1 MTCGVSTLGSAQD
14 RFVVPA
20 RDAGGRHGGC
30 PVGFGAP
37 IRAADFRPIEALA
50 AWSGEY
56 DRGCGD
62 FWSAP
67 DVTDLSCDEVCRAL
81 FRPEDETMNGHPS
94 INSIDERAIRAYRAE
109 RVRRE
114 LLRQEHEAVLVVD
127 PVNLRYATGTRNM
140 QVWTM
145 HNIVRYAL
153 AFEHGPTVLFDLATG
168 PHPSTGLETVRDIR
182 TSVPFDYMLVAG
194 NAEAMAK
201 RWAAQIHET
210 LREHG
215 CAADTLAVDRA
226 DTLMIRSLAA
236 LGVRVVDGKSVLEHA
251 RAIKSAEEVKA
262 FRASLATCEQSVR
275 SLYEY
280 AVPGVKES
288 EAFGH
293 LVGQSLAR
301 GGEYPE
307 TRLLTCGPR
316 TNPWFQESADR
327 VMQAGEL
334 LSFDTDLIGP
344 MGFYNDISRSWVIG
358 ERRPTRA
365 QATLLDISR
374 AQIAHNVDLL
384 RPGMSFV
391 EFASKAY
398 RLPDA
403 YLPNRYAD
411 LVHGCGLGVEYPFV
425 LYPEDADDGMY
436 DGRFEANTI
445 VCVESYVGAEGGPD
459 GVKLEQPVLIT
470 EDGPEVLSELP
481 LDAARF

>member
-1 MTCGVSTLGSAQD
+1 
-14 RFVVPA
+14 
-20 RDAGGRHGGC
+20 
-30 PVGFGAP
+30 
-37 IRAADFRPIEALA
+37 
-50 AWSGEY
+50 
-56 DRGCGD
+56 
-62 FWSAP
+62 
-67 DVTDLSCDEVCRAL
+67 
-81 FRPEDETMNGHPS
+81 MNEPPR
-94 INSIDERAIRAYRAE
+94 IDSIDEPAVRAFRADRI
-109 RVRRE
+109 
-114 LLRQEHEAVLVVD
+114 RQELRRQAREAVLVVD
-127 PVNLRYATGTRNM
+127 PINLRYATGTRNM

-153 AFEHGPTVLFDLATG
+153 VFAHGPVVLFDLATG
-168 PHPSTGLETVRDIR
+168 RHLSAGLESVSEVR
-182 TSVPFDYMLVAG
+182 TSIPFDYMLVAG
-194 NAEAMAK
+194 NADSMAR
-201 RWAAQIHET
+201 RWAAQIRET
-210 LREHG
+210 LRAHG
-215 CAADTLAVDRA
+215 CAVDILAVDRA
-226 DTLMIRSLAA
+226 DTLMVRSLEA

-251 RAIKSAEEVKA
+251 RAIKSAVEVRA

-275 SLYEY
+275 SLYEF

-307 TRLLTCGPR
+307 TRLLACGPR
-316 TNPWFQESADR
+316 TNPWFQESSDR

-358 ERRPTRA
+358 ERRPSRA

-374 AQIAHNVDLL
+374 AQIAHNIDLL

-391 EFASKAY
+391 ELASKAY

-411 LVHGCGLGVEYPFV
+411 LAHGCGLGVEYPFV

-436 DGRFEANTI
+436 DGRFEANMI
-445 VCVESYVGAEGGPD
+445 VCVESYVGALDGPE

-470 EDGPEVLSELP
+470 DRGPEVLSELP
-481 LDAARF
+481 LDAADF

>member
-1 MTCGVSTLGSAQD
+1 MTD
-14 RFVVPA
+14 NPRI
-20 RDAGGRHGGC
+20 D
-30 PVGFGAP
+30 
-37 IRAADFRPIEALA
+37 
-50 AWSGEY
+50 
-56 DRGCGD
+56 
-62 FWSAP
+62 
-67 DVTDLSCDEVCRAL
+67 
-81 FRPEDETMNGHPS
+81 
-94 INSIDERAIRAYRAE
+94 SIDEPAIRAFRADRIRRVLRSQE
-109 RVRRE
+109 R
-114 LLRQEHEAVLVVD
+114 EAVLVVD

-153 AFEHGPTVLFDLATG
+153 VFAHGPTVLFELPTG
-168 PHPSTGLETVRDIR
+168 RHLSAGLEGLSDIR
-182 TSVPFDYMLVAG
+182 ASIPFDYMLVAD
-194 NAEAMAK
+194 NAESMAK

-215 CAADTLAVDRA
+215 CSADVLAVDRA
-226 DTLMIRSLAA
+226 DTLMIRA
-236 LGVRVVDGKSVLEHA
+236 LDTLGTRVVDGKSVLERA
-251 RAIKSAEEVKA
+251 RTIKSAEEIRA

-275 SLYEY
+275 SLHEFV
-280 AVPGVKES
+280 VPGTRES

-316 TNPWFQESADR
+316 TNPWFQEASDR
-327 VMQAGEL
+327 TMQAGEL

-358 ERRPTRA
+358 GRRPTAA

-374 AQIAHNVDLL
+374 EQLAHNIDLL

-398 RLPDA
+398 SLPEA

-411 LVHGCGLGVEYPFV
+411 LAHGCGLGVEYPFI

-436 DGRFEANTI
+436 DGRFEANMI
-445 VCVESYVGAEGGPD
+445 VCVESYVGALDGPE

-470 EDGPEVLSELP
+470 DNSPEVLSELP
-481 LDAARF
+481 LDAADF

>member
-1 MTCGVSTLGSAQD
+1 MTD
-14 RFVVPA
+14 NPRI
-20 RDAGGRHGGC
+20 D
-30 PVGFGAP
+30 
-37 IRAADFRPIEALA
+37 
-50 AWSGEY
+50 
-56 DRGCGD
+56 
-62 FWSAP
+62 
-67 DVTDLSCDEVCRAL
+67 
-81 FRPEDETMNGHPS
+81 
-94 INSIDERAIRAYRAE
+94 SIDEPAIRAFRAD
-109 RVRRE
+109 RIRRE
-114 LLRQEHEAVLVVD
+114 LHRQNREAVLVVD

-153 AFEHGPTVLFDLATG
+153 VFAHGPTVLFELPTG
-168 PHPSTGLETVRDIR
+168 RHLSAGLESVSDIR
-182 TSVPFDYMLVAG
+182 PSIPFDYMLVAE
-194 NAEAMAK
+194 NAESMAR
-201 RWAAQIHET
+201 RWAVQIRET

-215 CAADTLAVDRA
+215 CGTDILAADRA
-226 DTLMIRSLAA
+226 DTLMIRA
-236 LGVRVVDGKSVLEHA
+236 LETQGTGVVDGKAVLEHA
-251 RAIKSAEEVKA
+251 RAIKSAEEIIA

-275 SLYEY
+275 SLHEFT
-280 AVPGVKES
+280 VPGTRES

-307 TRLLTCGPR
+307 TRLLASGAR
-316 TNPWFQESADR
+316 TNPWFQEASDR
-327 VMQAGEL
+327 VIKAGDL

-358 ERRPTRA
+358 DRRPTRE

-374 AQIAHNVDLL
+374 EQIAHNIDLL

-391 EFASKAY
+391 EYASKAF

-436 DGRFEANTI
+436 DGRFEANMI
-445 VCVESYVGAEGGPD
+445 VCVESYVGALDGPE
-459 GVKLEQPVLIT
+459 GVKLEQPVLVT
-470 EDGPEVLSELP
+470 DEGPEVLSGLP
-481 LDAARF
+481 IDAADF

>member
-1 MTCGVSTLGSAQD
+1 MNQQ
-14 RFVVPA
+14 P
-20 RDAGGRHGGC
+20 
-30 PVGFGAP
+30 P
-37 IRAADFRPIEALA
+37 
-50 AWSGEY
+50 
-56 DRGCGD
+56 
-62 FWSAP
+62 
-67 DVTDLSCDEVCRAL
+67 TD
-81 FRPEDETMNGHPS
+81 
-94 INSIDERAIRAYRAE
+94 SIDEPAIRVWRAE
-109 RVRRE
+109 RI
-114 LLRQEHEAVLVVD
+114 RQELHRQDFEAVLVVD

-153 AFEHGPTVLFDLATG
+153 VFAHGPTVLFDLATG
-168 PHPSTGLETVRDIR
+168 RHLSAGLESVSEVR
-182 TSVPFDYMLVAG
+182 TSIAFDYMLVAG
-194 NAEAMAK
+194 NAQAMAG
-201 RWAAQIHET
+201 RWAAQIHEA

-215 CAADTLAVDRA
+215 CVADALAVDRA
-226 DTLMIRSLAA
+226 DTLMIRSLEA
-236 LGVRVVDGKSVLEHA
+236 LGVRVLDGKSVLEHA
-251 RAIKSAEEVKA
+251 RAIKSAEEIRA

-275 SLYEY
+275 SLREF
-280 AVPGVKES
+280 AVPGVRES

-307 TRLLTCGPR
+307 TRLLAAGPR
-316 TNPWFQESADR
+316 TNPWFQESSDR
-327 VMQAGEL
+327 AMQAGEL

-374 AQIAHNVDLL
+374 EQIAHNIDLL
-384 RPGMSFV
+384 RPGVSFV

-403 YLPNRYAD
+403 YLANRYAD

-436 DGRFEANTI
+436 DGRFEPNMI
-445 VCVESYVGAEGGPD
+445 VCVESYVGARDGPD

-470 EDGPEVLSELP
+470 DDGPEVLSTLP
-481 LDAARF
+481 LDAANF

>member
-1 MTCGVSTLGSAQD
+1 
-14 RFVVPA
+14 
-20 RDAGGRHGGC
+20 
-30 PVGFGAP
+30 
-37 IRAADFRPIEALA
+37 
-50 AWSGEY
+50 
-56 DRGCGD
+56 
-62 FWSAP
+62 
-67 DVTDLSCDEVCRAL
+67 
-81 FRPEDETMNGHPS
+81 MNDHPR
-94 INSIDERAIRAYRAE
+94 IDSIDESAIRAHRAG
-109 RVRRE
+109 RI
-114 LLRQEHEAVLVVD
+114 RQELHRQDHAAVLVVD
-127 PVNLRYATGTRNM
+127 PINLRYATGTRNM

-153 AFEHGPTVLFDLATG
+153 VFANGATVLFDLATSR
-168 PHPSTGLETVRDIR
+168 HLSAGLESVTEIR
-182 TSVPFDYMLVAG
+182 TSIPFDYMLVAD
-194 NAEAMAK
+194 NAQVMAS
-201 RWAAQIHET
+201 RWAAQIREA

-226 DTLMIRSLAA
+226 DTLMVRSLEA

-251 RAIKSAEEVKA
+251 RAIKSAEELRA

-275 SLYEY
+275 SLHEF

-307 TRLLTCGPR
+307 TRLLACGPR
-316 TNPWFQESADR
+316 TNPWFQESSDR
-327 VMQAGEL
+327 VMRSGEL

-374 AQIAHNVDLL
+374 AQLTHNIDLL

-391 EFASKAY
+391 ELASKAY
-398 RLPDA
+398 RLPA
-403 YLPNRYAD
+403 PYLSNRYAD

-436 DGRFEANTI
+436 DGRFEANMI
-445 VCVESYVGAEGGPD
+445 VCVESYVGALDGPD

-470 EDGPEVLSELP
+470 DAGPQVLSALP
-481 LDAARF
+481 LDAGDF

>member
-1 MTCGVSTLGSAQD
+1 MNDS
-14 RFVVPA
+14 P
-20 RDAGGRHGGC
+20 
-30 PVGFGAP
+30 PV
-37 IRAADFRPIEALA
+37 E
-50 AWSGEY
+50 
-56 DRGCGD
+56 
-62 FWSAP
+62 
-67 DVTDLSCDEVCRAL
+67 
-81 FRPEDETMNGHPS
+81 
-94 INSIDERAIRAYRAE
+94 SIDEPAIRAWRAE
-109 RVRRE
+109 RIRHELRR
-114 LLRQEHEAVLVVD
+114 QDHEAVLVVD

-153 AFEHGPTVLFDLATG
+153 IFEHGATVLFDLATG
-168 PHPSTGLETVRDIR
+168 RHLSAGFESVSDIR
-182 TSVPFDYMLVAG
+182 ASIPFDYMLVAD
-194 NAEAMAK
+194 NAGAMAN
-201 RWAAQIHET
+201 RWAAQIRET

-215 CAADTLAVDRA
+215 CATDILAIDRA
-226 DTLMIRSLAA
+226 DTLMVRSLEA
-236 LGVRVVDGKSVLEHA
+236 LGMRVVDGKSVLEHA
-251 RAIKSAEEVKA
+251 RAIKSAEEIRA

-275 SLYEY
+275 SLYEI
-280 AVPGVKES
+280 AVPGIRES

-307 TRLLTCGPR
+307 TRLLACGPR
-316 TNPWFQESADR
+316 TNPWFQESSDR

-358 ERRPTRA
+358 DRRPNRA
-365 QATLLDISR
+365 QATLLDISGE
-374 AQIAHNVDLL
+374 QIAHNIDLL

-403 YLPNRYAD
+403 YLANRYAD

-436 DGRFEANTI
+436 DGRFEANMI
-445 VCVESYVGAEGGPD
+445 VCVESYVGALDGPD

-470 EDGPEVLSELP
+470 DEGPEVLSALP
-481 LDAARF
+481 LDAADF

>member
-1 MTCGVSTLGSAQD
+1 MND
-14 RFVVPA
+14 HP
-20 RDAGGRHGGC
+20 
-30 PVGFGAP
+30 
-37 IRAADFRPIEALA
+37 PIE
-50 AWSGEY
+50 
-56 DRGCGD
+56 
-62 FWSAP
+62 
-67 DVTDLSCDEVCRAL
+67 
-81 FRPEDETMNGHPS
+81 
-94 INSIDERAIRAYRAE
+94 SIDEAAIRAFRAE
-109 RVRRE
+109 RIRRE
-114 LLRQEHEAVLVVD
+114 LRRRDREAVLVVD
-127 PVNLRYATGTRNM
+127 PINLRYATGTRNM

-153 AFEHGPTVLFDLATG
+153 VFADGRTVLFDLATG
-168 PHPSTGLETVRDIR
+168 RHLSAGLESVSDIR
-182 TSVPFDYMLVAG
+182 TSIAFDYMLVGG
-194 NAEAMAK
+194 NAESMAR
-201 RWAAQIHET
+201 RWATQIRET

-226 DTLMIRSLAA
+226 DTLMVRSLER
-236 LGVRVVDGKSVLEHA
+236 LGVHVVDGKSVLEHA
-251 RAIKSAEEVKA
+251 RAIKSPEEIAA

-275 SLYEY
+275 SLHEF
-280 AVPGVKES
+280 AVPGVRES

-307 TRLLTCGPR
+307 TRLLTSGSR
-316 TNPWFQESADR
+316 TNPWFQESAER

-365 QATLLDISR
+365 QATLLDVSTE
-374 AQIAHNVDLL
+374 QVAHNVDLL
-384 RPGMSFV
+384 RPGVSFV

-398 RLPDA
+398 RLPDP

-411 LVHGCGLGVEYPFV
+411 LVHGCGLGVEFPFV

-436 DGRFEANTI
+436 DGRFEANMV
-445 VCVESYVGAEGGPD
+445 VCVESYVGALDGPE

-481 LDAARF
+481 LDAADF

>member
-1 MTCGVSTLGSAQD
+1 MNEH
-14 RFVVPA
+14 P
-20 RDAGGRHGGC
+20 
-30 PVGFGAP
+30 P
-37 IRAADFRPIEALA
+37 ID
-50 AWSGEY
+50 
-56 DRGCGD
+56 
-62 FWSAP
+62 
-67 DVTDLSCDEVCRAL
+67 
-81 FRPEDETMNGHPS
+81 
-94 INSIDERAIRAYRAE
+94 SIDEPVIRAHRAE
-109 RVRRE
+109 RIRRE
-114 LLRQEHEAVLVVD
+114 LQRRDHEAVLVVD
-127 PVNLRYATGTRNM
+127 PINLRYATGTRNM

-145 HNIVRYAL
+145 HNFVRYAL
-153 AFEHGPTVLFDLATG
+153 AFAHGPTVLFDLATG
-168 PHPSTGLETVRDIR
+168 RHLSAGLESVSDIR
-182 TSVPFDYMLVAG
+182 TSIPFDYMLVAD

-201 RWAAQIHET
+201 RWAAQIRET
-210 LREHG
+210 LKEHG
-215 CAADTLAVDRA
+215 CAADVLAVDRA
-226 DTLMIRSLAA
+226 DTLMVRSLEA

-251 RAIKSAEEVKA
+251 RAIKSAEEIRA

-275 SLYEY
+275 SLYGF
-280 AVPGVKES
+280 AVPGVRES

-307 TRLLTCGPR
+307 TRLLAAGPR
-316 TNPWFQESADR
+316 TNPWFQESSDR
-327 VMQAGEL
+327 AMQAGEL

-374 AQIAHNVDLL
+374 EQIAHNIDLL
-384 RPGMSFV
+384 RPGVSFV

-403 YLPNRYAD
+403 YLANRYAD

-436 DGRFEANTI
+436 DGRFEANMI
-445 VCVESYVGAEGGPD
+445 VCVESYVGALDGPD

-470 EDGPEVLSELP
+470 DGGPEVLSALP
-481 LDAARF
+481 LDAAEF

>member
-1 MTCGVSTLGSAQD
+1 
-14 RFVVPA
+14 
-20 RDAGGRHGGC
+20 
-30 PVGFGAP
+30 
-37 IRAADFRPIEALA
+37 
-50 AWSGEY
+50 
-56 DRGCGD
+56 
-62 FWSAP
+62 
-67 DVTDLSCDEVCRAL
+67 
-81 FRPEDETMNGHPS
+81 MNGHPR
-94 INSIDERAIRAYRAE
+94 IDSIDEPAIRAYRAG
-109 RVRRE
+109 RI
-114 LLRQEHEAVLVVD
+114 RQELHRQDHEAVLVVD
-127 PVNLRYATGTRNM
+127 PINLRYASGTRNM

-153 AFEHGPTVLFDLATG
+153 IFAHGPTVLFDLATG
-168 PHPSTGLETVRDIR
+168 RHLSAGLESANDVRASI
-182 TSVPFDYMLVAG
+182 PFDYMLVAD
-194 NAEAMAK
+194 NAEPMAR
-201 RWAAQIHET
+201 RWAAQVRET

-226 DTLMIRSLAA
+226 DTLMVRSLEA

-251 RAIKSAEEVKA
+251 RAIKSAEEIRA

-275 SLYEY
+275 CLYEY

-293 LVGQSLAR
+293 LVGQSLAL

-307 TRLLTCGPR
+307 TRLLACGPR
-316 TNPWFQESADR
+316 TNPWFQESSDR
-327 VMQAGEL
+327 VMCSGEL

-374 AQIAHNVDLL
+374 AQLTHNIDLL

-391 EFASKAY
+391 ELASKAY

-403 YLPNRYAD
+403 YLANRYAD

-436 DGRFEANTI
+436 DGRFETNMI
-445 VCVESYVGAEGGPD
+445 VCVESYVGALDGPD

-470 EDGPEVLSELP
+470 DAGPQVLSALP
-481 LDAARF
+481 LDAGDF